1 MSRRAGSVLVLAL
14 AAAACSH
21 DDHATTSA
29 EASADALAADEAS
42 SGPSALVGDAAA
54 PGDAETGPRLYALK
68 TVTPIFNKTEFP
80 PRDTDGGVSDV
91 VRVGYLRKGSSA
103 RYKGEPQKKPNCSEG
118 WYELADGGFL
128 CGKFATTDPKHPDLA
143 DAPHAPSLDKPLPY
157 EYGMNMGTGVP
168 LYFRIPTAK
177 EREKLEAN
185 VPVSNPKDKK
195 KDDAKSAKKDD
206 PKKDDGPTYGDDN
219 PYKGGGPE
227 TSDAWYL
234 QPHTGEKPKLSLDDL
249 RKTERGDL
257 IERRMVKGFYLALD
271 ITLSVRPTRKQAPM
285 KFWRTTRGLITPF
298 EHILV
303 HDAKV
308 DLKGVWLD
316 GRGGGEKRKLPLA
329 IVSGT
334 RAHRYKITMPDA
346 GAPKKKGDTSDRPPP
361 IKTKRGADLIERFTV
376 LALTGKS
383 VEDDHWQ
390 QWYELDDGSG
400 EWVRGVDV
408 GVTKPGPRPK
418 DVGDTERWIDVNEK
432 TQSLVAFEGD
442 TPVFATLV
450 STGRHDDDAEKD
462 HHTPKGD
469 FRIREKHI
477 AATMEEDTATDGPYS
492 IEDVPWIMY
501 FHGGYALHGAF
512 WHSRFGHERSHGC
525 VNLAPTDARE
535 LFGWVGPRLPEGWH
549 GVRASDANP
558 GTRVIVHD

>member
-1 MSRRAGSVLVLAL
+1 MGETPDAGVLAQGG
-14 AAAACSH
+14 S
-21 DDHATTSA
+21 DGGEVFVD
-29 EASADALAADEAS
+29 AD
-42 SGPSALVGDAAA
+42 
-54 PGDAETGPRLYALK
+54 TGPRIYALK
-68 TVTPIFNKTEFP
+68 TVTPVFNKTEFP
-80 PRDTDGGVSDV
+80 PRDPDAGAPEQQGV
-91 VRVGYLRKGSSA
+91 VRIGYLRKGASA
-103 RYKGEPQKKPNCSEG
+103 AYKGEPTKKGNCAEG
-118 WYELADGGFL
+118 WYELVAGGFV

-143 DAPHAPSLDKPLPY
+143 DAPHPPYMDKPLPY

-185 VPVSNPKDKK
+185 VPVSKDPKSK
-195 KDDAKSAKKDD
+195 KDDKPTAKKDE
-206 PKKDDGPTYGDDN
+206 GQTYGDDN
-219 PYKGGGPE
+219 PYKGGGAD
-227 TSDAWYL
+227 TGNDWYL

-257 IERRMVKGFYLALD
+257 IERRMVKGFYLGLD
-271 ITLSVRPTRKQAPM
+271 TTLSLRATKRVAPM

-303 HDAKV
+303 HEPKV
-308 DLKGVWLD
+308 DLKGIWLD
-316 GRGGGEKRKLPLA
+316 KEKKKLPIA
-329 IVSGT
+329 FVIGAH
-334 RAHRYKITMPDA
+334 AHRYKLTLPEA
-346 GAPKKKGDTSDRPPP
+346 GAPPAGKKKEDGDHPPP
-361 IKTKRGADLIERFTV
+361 IKTRRGTDTIERFTI
-376 LALTGKS
+376 LSLTGKR
-383 VEDDHWQ
+383 VEDEHWQ
-390 QWYELDDGSG
+390 EWFELDDGSG

-408 GVTKPGPRPK
+408 GVTKPGPKPA
-418 DVGDTERWIDVNEK
+418 DVGATERWIDVNVK
-432 TQSLVAFEGD
+432 TQSLVAFEGE

-450 STGRHDDDAEKD
+450 SSGRHDEDAEKD

-512 WHSRFGHERSHGC
+512 WHARFGHERSHGC
-525 VNLAPTDARE
+525 VNLAPTDAHE
-535 LFGWVGPRLPEGWH
+535 LFGWVGPKLPEGWH
-549 GVRASDANP
+549 GVRTTDANP